1 MSQNFPRTGVSF
13 LCRYQRAALIDFSS
27 DESSAEARPPK
38 QGIPEQGTQ
47 ELQWMRK
54 THNFSLLIPVK
65 NGRIVLSL
73 DAAGERASPKMAPF
87 FPGIDRIVLS
97 RFVHR

>member
-1 MSQNFPRTGVSF
+1 MATSSR
-13 LCRYQRAALIDFSS
+13 CAHEFSG

-38 QGIPEQGTQ
+38 QGIQEQGTQ
-47 ELQWMRK
+47 DLQRMRK

-73 DAAGERASPKMAPF
+73 DVVVVRASPKMAPF

>member
-1 MSQNFPRTGVSF
+1 MQVGISDEE
-13 LCRYQRAALIDFSS
+13 RAALIDFSG
-27 DESSAEARPPK
+27 DEWSAEARPPK
-38 QGIPEQGTQ
+38 QGTQ

-73 DAAGERASPKMAPF
+73 DVVVVRASPKMAPF

>member
-1 MSQNFPRTGVSF
+1 
-13 LCRYQRAALIDFSS
+13 
-27 DESSAEARPPK
+27 
-38 QGIPEQGTQ
+38 
-47 ELQWMRK
+47 MRK

-65 NGRIVLSL
+65 NGRIVLSS
-73 DAAGERASPKMAPF
+73 DAVGDRASPKMAPF

>member
-1 MSQNFPRTGVSF
+1 M
-13 LCRYQRAALIDFSS
+13 
-27 DESSAEARPPK
+27 
-38 QGIPEQGTQ
+38 QGIEEQGTQ

-73 DAAGERASPKMAPF
+73 DVVVVRASPKMAPF

>member
-1 MSQNFPRTGVSF
+1 MSFFWRH
-13 LCRYQRAALIDFSS
+13 QRAALIDFSG
-27 DESSAEARPPK
+27 DEWSAEARPPM
-38 QGIPEQGTQ
+38 QGIEEQGTQ

-65 NGRIVLSL
+65 NGRIVLSQ
-73 DAAGERASPKMAPF
+73 DAAVVRASPKMAPF

-97 RFVHR
+97 RSVHR

>member
-1 MSQNFPRTGVSF
+1 
-13 LCRYQRAALIDFSS
+13 
-27 DESSAEARPPK
+27 
-38 QGIPEQGTQ
+38 
-47 ELQWMRK
+47 MRK
-54 THNFSLLIPVK
+54 THNLSLLIPIK